1 MSFILKKCWENVRP
15 YVPFGYWELEV
26 EILEV
31 RELLR
36 AQETELNEMQVK
48 VGQSGREI
56 GSKS

>member
-1 MSFILKKCWENVRP
+1 M
-15 YVPFGYWELEV
+15 PFGYWELEV